1 MKFVYQREAKKKLKA
16 VDQLIR
22 EAEERKARGEP
33 SANEAEL
40 SKLKNEK
47 REGGHKML
55 QAERKDFLY
64 NRNRKREKRK
74 LPQKILD
81 ASGGEL

>member
-1 MKFVYQREAKKKLKA
+1 MERTNTERVERKLKA

-33 SANEAEL
+33 SANEVEL
-40 SKLKNEK
+40 SKLKSEK
-47 REGGHKML
+47 HEGNHKLL
-55 QAERKDFLY
+55 QAERKDFIY

-81 ASGGEL
+81 ACGGEL